1 MRVALWRVS
10 DRRSGGAA
18 CFLGR
23 TGEWPAGWGGGT
35 PTVAVWRLRRDDR
48 KWLPSGMV
56 TERPF
61 PNRWVGEWL
70 AAPLRTVSGNFIQ
83 PCRSQTEGCGS
94 CGAVGGFSPTGTF
107 FVGFFFRSFIF
118 NRFLPRCRPPPAG
131 ALATTMGIDFSLPTT
146 REAKKYVSVGGF
158 PWATVVNFEQC

>member
-1 MRVALWRVS
+1 MFPRPH
-10 DRRSGGAA
+10 RRMARR
-18 CFLGR
+18 LGR
-23 TGEWPAGWGGGT
+23 WYTHG
-35 PTVAVWRLRRDDR
+35 RR
-48 KWLPSGMV
+48 
-56 TERPF
+56 
-61 PNRWVGEWL
+61 L
-70 AAPLRTVSGNFIQ
+70 AAPSRRSEVVAFWHGNRAAVSQPVGRGVVGRALADRIRKLHSAVPQPNGRLRQ
-83 PCRSQTEGCGS
+83 LRGCGWFLS
-94 CGAVGGFSPTGTF
+94 TGTFF